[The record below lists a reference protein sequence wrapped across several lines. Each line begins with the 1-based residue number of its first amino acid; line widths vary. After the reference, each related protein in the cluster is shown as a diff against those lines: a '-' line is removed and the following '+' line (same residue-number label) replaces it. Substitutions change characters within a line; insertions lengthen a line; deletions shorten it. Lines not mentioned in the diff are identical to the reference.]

1 MSGLIKS
8 LFLITLLVLSQR
20 TFAATCTQNNNVL
33 NGWVGLDS
41 SAGTIYAKTTSSSNE
56 CSCTNVRFTQAN
68 TNTQMALSI
77 LLSAKMAGKAVRV
90 DLLDS
95 NNCNSAYR
103 VYIE

>member
-1 MSGLIKS
+1 MNGLIKF
-8 LFLITLLVLSQR
+8 LFSTALLVFWQISY
-20 TFAATCTQNNNVL
+20 AATCSQNNNVL

-56 CSCTNVRFTQAN
+56 CSCVNVRFTQAN

-77 LLSAKMAGKAVRV
+77 LLSAKMAGKEVRV
-90 DLLDS
+90 DLLDG
-95 NNCNSAYR
+95 NDCNSAFR